1 MRKMDEARKM
11 VAKITNP
18 LQVYT
23 LDVKKFRRKY
33 DARTKDCCATLVV
46 CGAGTKDEQIV
57 GIGIK
62 HFYDL
67 DPLYFGL
74 DPLYFGIEIYLVE
87 FPKMKQPIDLNSLPD
102 YYDIE
107 VDTFVNNLDKINGGV
122 W

>member
-11 VAKITNP
+11 TAKITNP

-33 DARTKDCCATLVV
+33 DARTKDCCATLIV

-62 HFYDL
+62 HFYNA
-67 DPLYFGL
+67 DPS
-74 DPLYFGIEIYLVE
+74 YFGIEIYLIE

-107 VDTFVNNLDKINGGV
+107 VDAFVNNVDKINGGV